1 MGLEIVETAV
11 PFAILI
17 LLIVL
22 GLVFYEGSRRAD
34 QRKQETLHRRISGSP
49 IATESQTRPADGS
62 KEPRQLPRFLIEPL
76 RPVERWLSQAGLD
89 LSAPQ
94 FMGLNLLV
102 GVAGLLLT
110 TLWLKVGIAWLSGV
124 SLAGVPPLY
133 VIVQRKR
140 RLATFALQLPFV
152 ADFLRST
159 LRAGHPLARGLQ
171 MAAENAPEPT
181 GTELRLAI
189 EQMRYGSS
197 LPDALDSMFKRVP
210 EDSLGFFVAAV
221 RVQAQVGSS
230 LAEILDR
237 IADAIRARQRL
248 QQQIKTLTAQARM
261 SGIVVGALPFFLLA
275 LFTLIRPDYTSL
287 LFYDPMGIKMLEAAV
302 TMDLIALFIINRMV
316 RV

>member
-1 MGLEIVETAV
+1 MQAAV

-17 LLIVL
+17 LLILL
-22 GLVFYEGSRRAD
+22 GLIFYEGSRRAD
-34 QRKQETLHRRISGSP
+34 QRKQQTLHRRISGSS
-49 IATESQTRPADGS
+49 ITIESQTRPADGS
-62 KEPRQLPRFLIEPL
+62 KQPRQLPSYFAEPL
-76 RPVERWLSQAGLD
+76 RPVERWLAQAGLD

-94 FMGLNLLV
+94 FLVLTLLL

-110 TLWLKVGIAWLSGV
+110 TLWLKGGIACLYGA
-124 SLAGVPPLY
+124 SLAVLPPLF
-133 VIVQRKR
+133 VLVKRKR
-140 RLATFALQLPFV
+140 RLATFSLQLPFV

-181 GTELRLAI
+181 ATELRLAI
-189 EQMRYGSS
+189 EQMRYGAS

-210 EDSLGFFVAAV
+210 EESLGFFIAAV

-248 QQQIKTLTAQARM
+248 QQQIKALTAQARM
-261 SGIVVGALPFFLLA
+261 SGIVVGAMPFLLLA

-287 LFYDPMGIKMLEAAV
+287 LFYDPIGIKMLEAAV

>member
-1 MGLEIVETAV
+1 MQAAV

-17 LLIVL
+17 LLILL
-22 GLVFYEGSRRAD
+22 GLIFYEGSRRAD
-34 QRKQETLHRRISGSP
+34 QRKQQTLHRRISGSS
-49 IATESQTRPADGS
+49 ITIESQTRPADGS
-62 KEPRQLPRFLIEPL
+62 KQPRQLPSYFAEPL
-76 RPVERWLSQAGLD
+76 RPVERWLAQAGLD

-94 FMGLNLLV
+94 FLVLTLLL

-110 TLWLKVGIAWLSGV
+110 TLWLKGGIACLYGA
-124 SLAGVPPLY
+124 SLAVLPPLF
-133 VIVQRKR
+133 VLVKRKR
-140 RLATFALQLPFV
+140 RLATFSLQLPFV

-181 GTELRLAI
+181 ATELRLAI
-189 EQMRYGSS
+189 EQMRYGAS

-210 EDSLGFFVAAV
+210 EESLGFFIAAV

-248 QQQIKTLTAQARM
+248 QQQIKALTAQARM
-261 SGIVVGALPFFLLA
+261 SGIH
-275 LFTLIRPDYTSL
+275 S
-287 LFYDPMGIKMLEAAV
+287 DPS
-302 TMDLIALFIINRMV
+302 
-316 RV
+316 